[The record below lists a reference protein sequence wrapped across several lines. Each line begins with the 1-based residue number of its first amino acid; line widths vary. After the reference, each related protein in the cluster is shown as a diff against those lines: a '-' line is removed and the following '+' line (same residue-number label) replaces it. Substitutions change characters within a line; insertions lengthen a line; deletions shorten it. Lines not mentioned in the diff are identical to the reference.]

1 MYIHRYDHI
10 FNITHTLEKCLK
22 HTETFENK
30 HFKKK
35 TLNVKMYKK
44 RRTIQNEPLKTGCI
58 QRKSVKMYKS
68 RKLFTCTTKI
78 KNINMY
84 E

>member
-1 MYIHRYDHI
+1 
-10 FNITHTLEKCLK
+10 
-22 HTETFENK
+22 
-30 HFKKK
+30 
-35 TLNVKMYKK
+35 MYKK

-84 E
+84 EWAIIYRRTKKL

>member
-1 MYIHRYDHI
+1 
-10 FNITHTLEKCLK
+10 LEKCLK

-35 TLNVKMYKK
+35 TLNVKLYKK

-58 QRKSVKMYKS
+58 QRKSVKKCIKVENCS
-68 RKLFTCTTKI
+68 PLPQKLRTLTCMNEQLSI
-78 KNINMY
+78 GEQKN
-84 E
+84 